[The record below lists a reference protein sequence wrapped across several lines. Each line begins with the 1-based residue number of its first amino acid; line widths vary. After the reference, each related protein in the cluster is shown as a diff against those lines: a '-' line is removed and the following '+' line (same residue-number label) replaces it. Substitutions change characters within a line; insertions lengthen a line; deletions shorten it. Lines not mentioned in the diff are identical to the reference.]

1 MVHNKP
7 FVARLFYDSGGFP
20 PISNCHQHLSCSKI
34 CSKIVTNLHL
44 VGKCLQF
51 QQRSW
56 TDGNDRRV
64 LQFQQEAG
72 QMVTTEGATD
82 LAIAW
87 WSPPPALN
95 NNISR
100 VQQIH
105 HVKYQQQQHH
115 HPRGCCRL

>member
-1 MVHNKP
+1 
-7 FVARLFYDSGGFP
+7 
-20 PISNCHQHLSCSKI
+20 
-34 CSKIVTNLHL
+34 
-44 VGKCLQF
+44 LQF

-87 WSPPPALN
+87 WWSPPPPPSLN

-115 HPRGCCRL
+115 HPRGCCRLQA